1 MNKALERDTE
11 IRRRISRHLK
21 RMLRLRRPGGRSSVD
36 SAVKWIMR
44 DAFVRDQN
52 LTPDR
57 LRALVVE
64 QAGFDGYHLIVACDR
79 RWRHLDG
86 VEEKSWITDPDGV
99 SHRPDAQT
107 EEPPEDL
114 LRERA
119 AMAIRAVMQCA
130 PPGYGVST
138 SGIVGKIL
146 RDDALAHAYLSLPST
161 ATVQRIVLD
170 VAKSIGFS
178 AVERSGEM
186 FLLGAGE

>member
-1 MNKALERDTE
+1 MSERKM
-11 IRRRISRHLK
+11 K
-21 RMLRLRRPGGRSSVD
+21 R
-36 SAVKWIMR
+36 AY
-44 DAFVRDQN
+44 
-52 LTPDR
+52 
-57 LRALVVE
+57 
-64 QAGFDGYHLIVACDR
+64 GYAR
-79 RWRHLDG
+79 
-86 VEEKSWITDPDGV
+86 V
-99 SHRPDAQT
+99 STLSQDLDAQM

-130 PPGYGVST
+130 PPGYGVSA

-178 AVERSGEM
+178 TVERSGEM